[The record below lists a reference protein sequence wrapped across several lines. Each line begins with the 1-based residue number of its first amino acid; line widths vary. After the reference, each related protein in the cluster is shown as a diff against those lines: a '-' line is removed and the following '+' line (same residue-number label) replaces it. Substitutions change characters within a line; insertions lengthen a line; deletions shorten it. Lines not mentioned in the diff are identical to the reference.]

1 MGCGVYKTGKNT
13 GGVGSLSHRNFKKAH
28 FLLRKFPEKNKKSGF
43 IQNTI

>member
-13 GGVGSLSHRNFKKAH
+13 GGVGLLSHRNFKKGCL
-28 FLLRKFPEKNKKSGF
+28 LLRNFLEKNKKSGF